1 MKAPPPMSV
10 YFLVGNQIY
19 RRIIVAQDQENGA
32 LWENCDL

>member
-1 MKAPPPMSV
+1 MSV

-19 RRIIVAQDQENGA
+19 RRIIVAQDQEKGA